1 MDTTPASWLSQTNV
15 VVGSDASGNIG
26 DNGDS
31 AVRLRVQIFLRWLAV
46 IGQLAAV
53 LLVGFGLEFQLPIIE
68 LLFTI
73 SASVLLNAWLVLRY
87 PVSHLLTGRE
97 AAAYLAYDL
106 TQLGILLYLTG
117 GLMNPFA
124 LLFLAPVTISA
135 SVLQARTTALLVGMA
150 SAWVSILLFYHQP
163 LPWSGTAP
171 ELPSIYMIG
180 IWAALL
186 IALVF
191 IPSYVWRVSR
201 EGRRMS
207 AALAASQR
215 VIERE
220 QRLSALDGLAAAA
233 AHKLGTPL
241 GTIALVS
248 RELQTNPN
256 LHDALRD
263 DVQLMVEQAN
273 RCRDILAS
281 LTAEDTKDPVIS
293 RLSLGALLEEAV
305 LEIGPSDKTVHV
317 SCAPDDAS
325 IGDTVSE
332 IAEKT
337 PKTSAAPE
345 ILREPELIY
354 GIGNLIANAAD
365 FAAQNVWVCGRYSA
379 TEVRIEIADDGPG
392 FQPDILARLGEPYN
406 TTRAR
411 AERDAQDEG
420 HTGMGLGYFI
430 ARTLLLRSG
439 GRIEARNLEPSE
451 TVADSQPGGA
461 YVAIH
466 WPRSRFDAKA
476 N

>member
-1 MDTTPASWLSQTNV
+1 MVAGPTSWLSPAGTLPPGL
-15 VVGSDASGNIG
+15 VGSS
-26 DNGDS
+26 
-31 AVRLRVQIFLRWLAV
+31 VRLRVQIFLRWLAV
-46 IGQLAAV
+46 IGQLGAV
-53 LLVGFGLEFQLPIIE
+53 LVVGFGLEFQLPIIE

-87 PVSHLLTGRE
+87 PVSHMLTGRE
-97 AAAYLAYDL
+97 AAWYLAYDL
-106 TQLGILLYLTG
+106 TQLGILLYLSG

-135 SVLQARTTALLVGMA
+135 SVMQARTTALLVGLA
-150 SAWVSILLFYHQP
+150 SVWVTALLFFHQP
-163 LPWSGTAP
+163 LPWSGPAP
-171 ELPSIYMIG
+171 VLPSIYMVG

-215 VIERE
+215 RIERE

-248 RELQTNPN
+248 RELLNNPT
-256 LHDALRD
+256 LDSGLRD
-263 DVQLMVEQAN
+263 DVTLMVEQAN

-293 RLSLGALLEEAV
+293 RLPLGALLEEAV
-305 LEIGPSDKTVHV
+305 LEVGPSDKKLHV
-317 SCAPDDAS
+317 TC
-325 IGDTVSE
+325 
-332 IAEKT
+332 T
-337 PKTSAAPE
+337 PCQSGAGPVPE
-345 ILREPELIY
+345 VLRQPELIY

-365 FAAQNVWVCGRYSA
+365 FAAKNVWVSGRYSSE
-379 TEVRIEIADDGPG
+379 EVVIEIADDGPG

-411 AERDAQDEG
+411 GGDEAGDEG
-420 HTGMGLGYFI
+420 QTGMGLGYFI

-439 GRIEARNLEPSE
+439 GRIEARNLAPDEIVGNSSPGGA
-451 TVADSQPGGA
+451 TPGGA

-466 WPRSRFDAKA
+466 WPRGRFDATSD
-476 N
+476 

>member
-1 MDTTPASWLSQTNV
+1 MESGPASLLSPAGNTPTGI
-15 VVGSDASGNIG
+15 VG
-26 DNGDS
+26 S

-46 IGQLAAV
+46 IGQLGAV
-53 LLVGFGLEFQLPIIE
+53 LVVGFGLEFQLPIIE

-73 SASVLLNAWLVLRY
+73 SASVLLNAWLALRY
-87 PVSHLLTGRE
+87 PVSHMLTGRE
-97 AAAYLAYDL
+97 AAGYLAYDL

-135 SVLQARTTALLVGMA
+135 SVMQARTTALLVGLA
-150 SAWVSILLFYHQP
+150 SGWVTVLLFFHKP
-163 LPWSGTAP
+163 LPWSGPAP
-171 ELPSIYMIG
+171 VLPSIYMMG

-215 VIERE
+215 IIERE

-248 RELQTNPN
+248 RELLSNSSLDTS
-256 LHDALRD
+256 LTD
-263 DVQLMVEQAN
+263 DVTLMVEQAN

-281 LTAEDTKDPVIS
+281 LTAEDIKDPVIS
-293 RLSLGALLEEAV
+293 RLPLGALLEEAV
-305 LEIGPSDKTVHV
+305 LEVGPSDKELHV
-317 SCAPDDAS
+317 SCLPYESGSGA
-325 IGDTVSE
+325 V
-332 IAEKT
+332 
-337 PKTSAAPE
+337 PE
-345 ILREPELIY
+345 ISRQPELIY

-365 FAAQNVWVCGRYSA
+365 FSAKNVWVSGRYS
-379 TEVRIEIADDGPG
+379 TEEVVIEIADDGPG

-411 AERDAQDEG
+411 GGDEANDEG
-420 HTGMGLGYFI
+420 QTGMGLGYFI

-439 GRIEARNLEPSE
+439 GRIEARNLAPDEMVGGS
-451 TVADSQPGGA
+451 TPGGA

-466 WPRSRFDAKA
+466 WPRARFDAA
-476 N
+476 SD

>member
-1 MDTTPASWLSQTNV
+1 MAAGPASWLSPAGATPTGL
-15 VVGSDASGNIG
+15 VGSS
-26 DNGDS
+26 
-31 AVRLRVQIFLRWLAV
+31 VRLRVQIFLRWLAV
-46 IGQLAAV
+46 IGQLGAV
-53 LLVGFGLEFQLPIIE
+53 LVVGFGLEFQLPIIE

-87 PVSHLLTGRE
+87 PVSHMLTGRE
-97 AAAYLAYDL
+97 AAWYLAYDL

-135 SVLQARTTALLVGMA
+135 SVMQARTTALLVGVA
-150 SAWVSILLFYHQP
+150 SGWVTVLLFFHQP
-163 LPWSGTAP
+163 LPWSGPAP
-171 ELPSIYMIG
+171 VLPGIYMMG

-215 VIERE
+215 IIERE

-248 RELQTNPN
+248 RELLTNPALDGG
-256 LHDALRD
+256 LHD
-263 DVQLMVEQAN
+263 DVTLMVEQAN

-293 RLSLGALLEEAV
+293 RLPLGALLEEAV
-305 LEIGPSDKTVHV
+305 LEVGPSDKKLHV
-317 SCAPDDAS
+317 SCLPYEGGAGDFAS
-325 IGDTVSE
+325 AV
-332 IAEKT
+332 
-337 PKTSAAPE
+337 PE
-345 ILREPELIY
+345 ILRQPELIY

-365 FAAQNVWVCGRYSA
+365 FAVKNVWVNGRYSSE
-379 TEVRIEIADDGPG
+379 EVVIEIADDGPG

-411 AERDAQDEG
+411 GGDEADDEG
-420 HTGMGLGYFI
+420 QTGMGLGYFI

-439 GRIEARNLEPSE
+439 GRIEARNLAPDER
-451 TVADSQPGGA
+451 VGGAAPGGA

-466 WPRSRFDAKA
+466 WSRARFDAA
-476 N
+476 SD

>member
-1 MDTTPASWLSQTNV
+1 MPTGPASWLSPAGAAPTGL
-15 VVGSDASGNIG
+15 VG
-26 DNGDS
+26 S

-46 IGQLAAV
+46 IGQLGAV
-53 LLVGFGLEFQLPIIE
+53 LVVGFGLEFQLPIIE

-73 SASVLLNAWLVLRY
+73 SASVMLNAWLVLRY
-87 PVSHLLTGRE
+87 PVSHMLTGRE
-97 AAAYLAYDL
+97 AAWYLAYDL

-135 SVLQARTTALLVGMA
+135 SVMQARTTALLVALA
-150 SAWVSILLFYHQP
+150 SGWVTILLFFHQP
-163 LPWSGTAP
+163 LPWSGPAP
-171 ELPSIYMIG
+171 VLPSIYMMG

-186 IALVF
+186 IAFVF

-215 VIERE
+215 IIERE

-248 RELQTNPN
+248 RELLSNP
-256 LHDALRD
+256 ALDKTMHD
-263 DVQLMVEQAN
+263 DVILMVEQTD

-293 RLSLGALLEEAV
+293 RLPLGALLEEAV
-305 LEIGPSDKTVHV
+305 LEIGPSDKKLHV
-317 SCAPDDAS
+317 SCQRRAHADGP
-325 IGDTVSE
+325 V
-332 IAEKT
+332 
-337 PKTSAAPE
+337 PE
-345 ILREPELIY
+345 ILRQPELIY

-365 FAAQNVWVCGRYSA
+365 FAVKNVWVNGRYSPE
-379 TEVRIEIADDGPG
+379 EVVIEIADDGPG

-411 AERDAQDEG
+411 SGGEGDDEG
-420 HTGMGLGYFI
+420 QTGMGLGYFI
-430 ARTLLLRSG
+430 ARTLLWRSG
-439 GRIEARNLEPSE
+439 GRIEARNLAPDE
-451 TVADSQPGGA
+451 TIGNDTPGGA
-461 YVAIH
+461 YVAVH
-466 WPRSRFDAKA
+466 WPRARFDMASD
-476 N
+476 

>member
-1 MDTTPASWLSQTNV
+1 MAAGPASWLSPAGTV
-15 VVGSDASGNIG
+15 PTGLVGSS
-26 DNGDS
+26 
-31 AVRLRVQIFLRWLAV
+31 VRLRVQIFLRWLAV
-46 IGQLAAV
+46 IGQLGAV
-53 LLVGFGLEFQLPIIE
+53 LVVGFGLEFQLPIIE

-87 PVSHLLTGRE
+87 PVSHMLTGRE
-97 AAAYLAYDL
+97 AAWYLAYDL

-135 SVLQARTTALLVGMA
+135 SVMQARTTALLVGLA
-150 SAWVSILLFYHQP
+150 SGWVTALLFFHHP
-163 LPWSGTAP
+163 LPWSGPAP
-171 ELPSIYMIG
+171 VLPSIYMMG

-215 VIERE
+215 IIERE

-248 RELQTNPN
+248 RELLNNPALDSG
-256 LHDALRD
+256 LHD
-263 DVQLMVEQAN
+263 DVTLMVEQAN

-293 RLSLGALLEEAV
+293 RLPLGALLEEAV
-305 LEIGPSDKTVHV
+305 LEVGPSDKKLHV
-317 SCAPDDAS
+317 SCMPYKS
-325 IGDTVSE
+325 G
-332 IAEKT
+332 AE
-337 PKTSAAPE
+337 PVPE
-345 ILREPELIY
+345 VLRQPELIY

-365 FAAQNVWVCGRYSA
+365 FAAKNVWVSGRYSSE
-379 TEVRIEIADDGPG
+379 EVVIEIADDGPG

-411 AERDAQDEG
+411 GGDEADDEG
-420 HTGMGLGYFI
+420 QTGMGLGYFI

-439 GRIEARNLEPSE
+439 GRIEARNLAPDEIVGNSPPDGAIPGGA
-451 TVADSQPGGA
+451 TPGGA
-461 YVAIH
+461 YVAIQ
-466 WPRSRFDAKA
+466 WPRARFDATSD
-476 N
+476 

>member
-1 MDTTPASWLSQTNV
+1 MAAGPASWLSPAGTV
-15 VVGSDASGNIG
+15 PTGLVGSS
-26 DNGDS
+26 
-31 AVRLRVQIFLRWLAV
+31 VRLRVQIFLRWLAV
-46 IGQLAAV
+46 IGQLGAV
-53 LLVGFGLEFQLPIIE
+53 LVVGFGLEFQLPIIE

-87 PVSHLLTGRE
+87 PVSHMLTGRE
-97 AAAYLAYDL
+97 AAWYLAYDL

-135 SVLQARTTALLVGMA
+135 SVMQARTTALLVGLA
-150 SAWVSILLFYHQP
+150 SGWVTALLFFHLP
-163 LPWSGTAP
+163 LPWSGPAP
-171 ELPSIYMIG
+171 VLPSIYMMG

-215 VIERE
+215 IIERE

-248 RELQTNPN
+248 RELLNNPALDSG
-256 LHDALRD
+256 LHD
-263 DVQLMVEQAN
+263 DVTLMVEQAN

-293 RLSLGALLEEAV
+293 RLPLGALLEEAV
-305 LEIGPSDKTVHV
+305 LEVGPSDKKLHV
-317 SCAPDDAS
+317 SCMPYKS
-325 IGDTVSE
+325 G
-332 IAEKT
+332 AE
-337 PKTSAAPE
+337 PVPE
-345 ILREPELIY
+345 VLRQPELIY

-365 FAAQNVWVCGRYSA
+365 FAAKNVWVSGRYSSE
-379 TEVRIEIADDGPG
+379 EVVIEIADDGPG
-392 FQPDILARLGEPYN
+392 FQPDIQARLGEPYN

-411 AERDAQDEG
+411 GGDEADDEG
-420 HTGMGLGYFI
+420 QTGMGLGYFI

-439 GRIEARNLEPSE
+439 GRIEARNLAPDEIVGNSPPDG
-451 TVADSQPGGA
+451 AIPGGA

-466 WPRSRFDAKA
+466 WPRARFDATSD
-476 N
+476 

>member
-1 MDTTPASWLSQTNV
+1 MAAGPASWLSPAGTV
-15 VVGSDASGNIG
+15 PTGLVGSS
-26 DNGDS
+26 
-31 AVRLRVQIFLRWLAV
+31 VRLRVQIFLRWLAV
-46 IGQLAAV
+46 VGQLGAV
-53 LLVGFGLEFQLPIIE
+53 LVVGFGLEFQLPIIE

-87 PVSHLLTGRE
+87 PVSHMLTGRE
-97 AAAYLAYDL
+97 AAWYLAYDL

-135 SVLQARTTALLVGMA
+135 SVMQARTTALLVGLA
-150 SAWVSILLFYHQP
+150 SGWVTALLFFHQP
-163 LPWSGTAP
+163 LPWSGPAP
-171 ELPSIYMIG
+171 VLPSIYMMG

-215 VIERE
+215 IIERE

-248 RELQTNPN
+248 RELLNNPALDSG
-256 LHDALRD
+256 LHD
-263 DVQLMVEQAN
+263 DVTLMVEQTN

-293 RLSLGALLEEAV
+293 RLPLGALLEEAV
-305 LEIGPSDKTVHV
+305 LEVGPSDKKLHV
-317 SCAPDDAS
+317 SCMPYKS
-325 IGDTVSE
+325 GVG
-332 IAEKT
+332 
-337 PKTSAAPE
+337 PVPE
-345 ILREPELIY
+345 VLRQPELIY

-365 FAAQNVWVCGRYSA
+365 FAAKNVWVSGRYSSE
-379 TEVRIEIADDGPG
+379 EVVIEIADDGPG

-411 AERDAQDEG
+411 GGDEADDEG
-420 HTGMGLGYFI
+420 QTGMGLGYFI

-439 GRIEARNLEPSE
+439 GRIEARNLAPDEIVGNSLPGGA
-451 TVADSQPGGA
+451 TPGGA

-466 WPRSRFDAKA
+466 WPRARFDATSD
-476 N
+476 

>member
-1 MDTTPASWLSQTNV
+1 MVAGPTSWLSPAGTLPPGL
-15 VVGSDASGNIG
+15 VGSS
-26 DNGDS
+26 
-31 AVRLRVQIFLRWLAV
+31 VRLRVQIFLRWLAV
-46 IGQLAAV
+46 IGQLGAV
-53 LLVGFGLEFQLPIIE
+53 LVVGFGLEFQLPIIE

-87 PVSHLLTGRE
+87 PVSHMLTGRE
-97 AAAYLAYDL
+97 AAWYLAYDL
-106 TQLGILLYLTG
+106 TQLGILLYLSG

-135 SVLQARTTALLVGMA
+135 SVMQARTTALLVGLA
-150 SAWVSILLFYHQP
+150 SVWVTALLFFHQP
-163 LPWSGTAP
+163 LPWSGPAP
-171 ELPSIYMIG
+171 VLPSIYMVG

-215 VIERE
+215 IIERE

-248 RELQTNPN
+248 RELLNNPT
-256 LHDALRD
+256 LDSGLRD
-263 DVQLMVEQAN
+263 DVTLMVEQAN

-293 RLSLGALLEEAV
+293 RLPLGALLEEAV
-305 LEIGPSDKTVHV
+305 LEVGPSDKKLHV
-317 SCAPDDAS
+317 TC
-325 IGDTVSE
+325 
-332 IAEKT
+332 T
-337 PKTSAAPE
+337 PCQSGAGPVPE
-345 ILREPELIY
+345 VLRQPELIY

-365 FAAQNVWVCGRYSA
+365 FAAKNVWVSGRYSSE
-379 TEVRIEIADDGPG
+379 EVVIEIADDGPG

-411 AERDAQDEG
+411 GGDEAGDEG
-420 HTGMGLGYFI
+420 QTGMGLGYFI

-439 GRIEARNLEPSE
+439 GRIEARNLAPDEIVGNSSPGGA
-451 TVADSQPGGA
+451 TPGGA

-466 WPRSRFDAKA
+466 WPRGRFDATSD
-476 N
+476 

>member
-1 MDTTPASWLSQTNV
+1 M
-15 VVGSDASGNIG
+15 
-26 DNGDS
+26 
-31 AVRLRVQIFLRWLAV
+31 QIFLRWLAV
-46 IGQLAAV
+46 IGQLGAV
-53 LLVGFGLEFQLPIIE
+53 LVVGFGLEFQLPIIE

-87 PVSHLLTGRE
+87 PVSHMLTGRE
-97 AAAYLAYDL
+97 AAWYLAYDL

-124 LLFLAPVTISA
+124 LLFLAPVTMSA
-135 SVLQARTTALLVGMA
+135 SVMQALTTALLVGVA
-150 SAWVSILLFYHQP
+150 SGWVTVLLFFHQP
-163 LPWSGTAP
+163 LPWSGPAP
-171 ELPSIYMIG
+171 VLPGIYMMG

-215 VIERE
+215 IIERE

-248 RELQTNPN
+248 RELLTNPALDGG
-256 LHDALRD
+256 LHD
-263 DVQLMVEQAN
+263 DVTLMVEQAN

-293 RLSLGALLEEAV
+293 RLPLGALLEEAV
-305 LEIGPSDKTVHV
+305 LEVGPSDKKLHV
-317 SCAPDDAS
+317 SCLPYEGGA
-325 IGDTVSE
+325 GDFGPV
-332 IAEKT
+332 
-337 PKTSAAPE
+337 PE
-345 ILREPELIY
+345 ILRQPELIY

-365 FAAQNVWVCGRYSA
+365 FAVKNVWVNGRYSSE
-379 TEVRIEIADDGPG
+379 EVVIEIADDGPVFSPIFWRG
-392 FQPDILARLGEPYN
+392 WASPIIHPR
-406 TTRAR
+406 TRGDEA
-411 AERDAQDEG
+411 DDEG
-420 HTGMGLGYFI
+420 QTGMGLGYFI

-439 GRIEARNLEPSE
+439 GRIEARNLAPDERVGELRPAELMSPFTGRARDLMRPPIE
-451 TVADSQPGGA
+451 
-461 YVAIH
+461 I
-466 WPRSRFDAKA
+466 RK
-476 N
+476 